1 MRVGDI
7 MEKILIIED
16 DEIIY
21 YKGLTLN
28 QKSKQVSINGKE
40 ITLTSTEFKILEV
53 LFHRKGKVLSGGET
67 PSVSR

>member
-1 MRVGDI
+1 

-21 YKGLTLN
+21 YKCLTLN

-40 ITLTSTEFKILEV
+40 IKLTPTKFKVLE
-53 LFHRKGKVLSGGET
+53 VLSGGET
-67 PSVSR
+67 PSVLR

>member
-21 YKGLTLN
+21 YKCLTLN

-40 ITLTSTEFKILEV
+40 IKLTPTKFKVLE
-53 LFHRKGKVLSGGET
+53 VLSGGET
-67 PSVSR
+67 PSVLR